1 MMKDSA
7 VEFNR
12 AKSSMAGDLNA
23 VITDGEDLLK
33 AAVAV
38 SGDGLAVAQAK
49 IEEKLGSVRAR
60 LTDASQAA
68 VDKAR
73 KTAAAA
79 DDYVH
84 ASPWTVIG
92 VAAAAG
98 ILIGFLAARR

>member
-12 AKSSMAGDLNA
+12 AKSKMASDLNA
-23 VITDGEDLLK
+23 AITDGEDMLK
-33 AAVAV
+33 AAAAI
-38 SGDGLAVAQAK
+38 SGHGLAAART
-49 IEEKLGSVRAR
+49 KLAGAF
-60 LTDASQAA
+60 QPA

-73 KTAAAA
+73 QTADAA
-79 DDYVH
+79 DTYVH

-98 ILIGFLAARR
+98 ILIGFLVARR